1 MAEIH
6 SHSRPPGPLS
16 AFGLGILAV
25 VVAIDQIAKLI
36 VEARLPEGQ
45 AIDVLPI
52 LSLLH
57 VRNTGIAFSMLA
69 GSGFGLIVLPLAV
82 TAIVLVFWASNR
94 EGGRLAA
101 TGFALILGGAIGNLI
116 DRLRLGYVTDF
127 LLLHFGNWTLFVF
140 NLADAALTLGPALL
154 ILAYLWPAKKAA

>member
-16 AFGLGILAV
+16 AFGLGIVAV

-52 LSLLH
+52 LTLLH

-94 EGGRLAA
+94 EGGGLAA
-101 TGFALILGGAIGNLI
+101 AGFALILGGAIGNLI